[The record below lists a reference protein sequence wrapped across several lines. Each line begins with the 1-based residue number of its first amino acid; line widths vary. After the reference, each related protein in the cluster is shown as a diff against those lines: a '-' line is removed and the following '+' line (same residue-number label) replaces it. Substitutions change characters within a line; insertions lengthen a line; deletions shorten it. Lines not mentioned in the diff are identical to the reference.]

1 MLPKIRGGGAALE
14 MKIAVSVT
22 DTEIFKELVQ
32 LLYEITGMVDEELKE
47 HIIARIDS
55 ILAQTEK
62 G

>member
-1 MLPKIRGGGAALE
+1 ME